1 MVIIFGLLG
10 PKKLLCLN
18 QRLLVT
24 LSLIGW
30 SCSAWTKDCLSHSL
44 RLAEAALFEPKIA
57 CHTFSDWLK
66 LLCLNQ
72 RLLDILSQTGWSG
85 SVWTKDC
92 FLHFLWLA
100 ETALFEPKIACHSL
114 SDWLKWLLFEPK
126 IVCHTF
132 SDWLKLLC
140 LNQRLLVTL
149 SLIGW
154 SCSGQWDQSEAALHS
169 WTVKCKMC
177 RIIAHNDDFKLR
189 IWGCT
194 CGGVYVPCIYTQAR
208 WELL

>member
-1 MVIIFGLLG
+1 MALFE
-10 PKKLLCLN
+10 PKIACHTLSDWLKLLCLN

-30 SCSAWTKDCLSHSL
+30 SCSAWTKGCLSHSL
-44 RLAEAALFEPKIA
+44 WLAEAALPEPKVA
-57 CHTFSDWLK
+57 CHTLSDWLK

-72 RLLDILSQTGWSG
+72 RLLVTLSLIGWSC
-85 SVWTKDC
+85 SAWTKGC
-92 FLHFLWLA
+92 LSHSLWLA
-100 ETALFEPKIACHSL
+100 EAALPEPKVACHTL
-114 SDWLKWLLFEPK
+114 
-126 IVCHTF
+126 

-154 SCSGQWDQSEAALHS
+154 SCSGQWDLAEAALHS
-169 WTVKCKMC
+169 WTVKCTMC
-177 RIIAHNDDFKLR
+177 RIILLIAHNDDLKLR
-189 IWGCT
+189 SWGCT
-194 CGGVYVPCIYTQAR
+194 CGGVDVPSIYTQAR